1 MTLNAGRAALLLSLV
16 ALAFGGWRLAAP
28 AATDARDRSGEAVA
42 DLVGRVDDARF
53 GVAIANLELRHRIE
67 GTYAGA
73 TMPPGLTLVRATAL
87 GYCVQLADGGPSAH
101 VEQPGA
107 GPAAGPC

>member
-16 ALAFGGWRLAAP
+16 ALAFSGWRLAAP
-28 AATDARDRSGEAVA
+28 AATDARDSSGEAVTG
-42 DLVGRVDDARF
+42 LVARVDDARF
-53 GVAIANLELRHRIE
+53 GIAIANLELRHRSE

-73 TMPPGLTLVRATAL
+73 AMPPGLMLVRATER
-87 GYCVQLADGGPSAH
+87 GYCVQLADGGAGAH
-101 VEQPGA
+101 VEQPGS

>member
-28 AATDARDRSGEAVA
+28 AATDARDGSGEAVTS
-42 DLVGRVDDARF
+42 LVGRVDDARF
-53 GVAIANLELRHRIE
+53 GVAIANLELRRRSE

-73 TMPPGLTLVRATAL
+73 AMPPGLTLVRATAD
-87 GYCVQLADGGPSAH
+87 GYCVQLADGGPSMH
-101 VEQPGA
+101 VEQPGE

>member
-1 MTLNAGRAALLLSLV
+1 MTLNAGRAALLLALV

-28 AATDARDRSGEAVA
+28 SATDARDRSGEAVTG
-42 DLVGRVDDARF
+42 LVGRIDDARF
-53 GVAIANLELRHRIE
+53 GVAIANLELRRRSE

-73 TMPPGLTLVRATAL
+73 AMPPGLALVRATAS

-101 VEQPGA
+101 VEQPGT
-107 GPAAGPC
+107 GPAPGPC